1 MIDLSGKKVG
11 IIGFSLT
18 GEAVL
23 EFLKKKGAEIYV
35 TEIKNSDQL
44 ADKLS
49 FYGVKYELGRNSSQF
64 LKECELVVVSPGVPN
79 NSQIIKELE
88 ELGIKIIPEIEL
100 ASYFVDNE
108 KIIGITG
115 SNGKSTVTSLIA
127 HIINVSQ
134 KKAISCGNIG
144 SPFIKYVDGDY
155 DYFVVEL
162 SSFQLETIDRF
173 HPKISVLLN
182 ITPDHIDR
190 HGSFKNYASSKF
202 KIFKNQ
208 TPDDFAVLNSQDEY
222 TRKNLSKIKSKKIFF
237 SVSKKEDAYYEKGKL
252 FYREEFIISS
262 SELRIK
268 GIHNVENAL
277 SSIAVSK
284 ILGISND
291 YIREGLKT
299 FEPLP
304 HRTEFVAEINGIKFV
319 NDSKATNVDSA
330 YKAISSIGKNL
341 IVILGGKDKGSD
353 FSPLKAPIEKNAK
366 AVILIGEAS
375 EKISSQIGNKVK
387 KVFVSSMMEAV
398 EKGFELG
405 DSGDTIILTPACA
418 SFDMYSNYM
427 ERGEDFKNC
436 VYSLKEK
443 VEEGKSV

>member
-1 MIDLSGKKVG
+1 MIDLSGKRVG

-35 TEIKNSDQL
+35 TEIRNSDEL
-44 ADKLS
+44 ADRLS
-49 FYGVKYELGRNSSQF
+49 FYGVRYELGKNSSQF
-64 LKECELVVVSPGVPN
+64 LKECELVVVSPGVPSD
-79 NSQIIKELE
+79 SQVIKELE
-88 ELGIKIIPEIEL
+88 ELGIKIIPEVEL
-100 ASYFVDNE
+100 ASYFVDSK
-108 KIIGITG
+108 KIVGITG

-127 HIINVSQ
+127 HIINVSH

-144 SPFIKYVDGDY
+144 SPFIKYVDGNY

-162 SSFQLETIDRF
+162 SSFQLEMVEMF
-173 HPKISVLLN
+173 HPKIAVLLN
-182 ITPDHIDR
+182 ITPDHLDR

-202 KIFKNQ
+202 NIFKNQ
-208 TPDDFAVLNSQDEY
+208 THDDFAVLNSQDEY
-222 TRKNLSKIKSKKIFF
+222 TKKNLSKIKSKKVFF
-237 SVSKKEDAYYEKGKL
+237 SISEKEDAYYDEGKL

-262 SELRIK
+262 SELKIR
-268 GIHNVENAL
+268 GIHNIENTL

-291 YIREGLKT
+291 SIREGLRT
-299 FEPLP
+299 FTPLP
-304 HRTEFVAEINGIKFV
+304 HRTEFVAEIKGIKFI

-330 YKAISSIGKNL
+330 YKAIDSIGKNL

-353 FSPLKAPIEKNAK
+353 FSPLKAPLEKNAK
-366 AVILIGEAS
+366 AVILMGEAS

-398 EKGFELG
+398 EKGFEMG
-405 DSGDTIILTPACA
+405 ESGDTVILTPACA

-427 ERGEDFKNC
+427 ERGEDFKSC

-443 VEEGKSV
+443 IEEGKSV